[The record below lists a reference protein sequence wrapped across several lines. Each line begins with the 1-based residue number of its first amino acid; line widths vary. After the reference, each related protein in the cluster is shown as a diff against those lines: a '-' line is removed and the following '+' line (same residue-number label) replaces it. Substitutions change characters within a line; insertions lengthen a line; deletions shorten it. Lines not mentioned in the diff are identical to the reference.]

1 MEHDGCKGCRYEKEN
16 ADSVYCQGCKQNAV
30 DKYAK
35 KTNADRIREMTNE
48 ELAEQFVCS
57 YMSIVDGEAYP
68 IYEAVHEGCQ
78 YEAREDA
85 EKAEL
90 EWLESECD
98 TE

>member
-1 MEHDGCKGCRYEKEN
+1 MCGKEKG
-16 ADSVYCQGCKQNAV
+16 G
-30 DKYAK
+30 K
-35 KTNADRIREMTNE
+35 KMTNADRIREMTNE

-78 YEAREDA
+78 YETREDA